1 MSNSS
6 LLLVFT
12 GLPGCGKTTLA
23 RHDCP
28 SIGIPIFSK
37 DRVQSALVQQNLAP
51 RATADGY
58 LLILNLAEEQ
68 LSLGVSC
75 ILDAVF
81 PLPGFRQSL
90 QEIAARHGAR
100 LRVVHC
106 LCSNEAIWQKRMQG
120 REQFHDHWTP
130 VGWEEVERLRAIYEP
145 WPKLT
150 STLEVDAIN
159 DPDQNLRKVLTW
171 LSDGP
176 LRSGIP

>member
-1 MSNSS
+1 MSKSP

-23 RHDCP
+23 RQIART
-28 SIGIPIFSK
+28 IGIPIFSK

-58 LLILNLAEEQ
+58 MLILNQADEQ

-81 PLPGFRQSL
+81 PLLGFRQSL
-90 QEIAARHGAR
+90 EEIADRHGAR

-130 VGWEEVERLRAIYEP
+130 VGWEEVERLRAIYKS
-145 WPKLT
+145 WPRSVPVLQ
-150 STLEVDAIN
+150 VDAIN
-159 DPDQNLRKVLTW
+159 SPDRNLREVLN
-171 LSDGP
+171 LAE
-176 LRSGIP
+176 R

>member
-1 MSNSS
+1 MSFPP

-23 RHDCP
+23 RRVANAL
-28 SIGIPIFSK
+28 SIPLLSK

-90 QEIAARHGAR
+90 EEIATRHGAR
-100 LRVVHC
+100 LRVIHC
-106 LCSNEAIWQKRMQG
+106 ICSDEFVWKQRMQG
-120 REQFHDHWTP
+120 RTQYHDYWTP
-130 VGWEEVERLRAIYEP
+130 VGWEEVERLKAIYEP
-145 WPKLT
+145 WPT
-150 STLEVDAIN
+150 STPVLQIDAIIN
-159 DPDQNLRKVLTW
+159 PDHNFRGILTW
-171 LSDGP
+171 LDGDSP
-176 LRSGIP
+176 GGLQ

>member
-1 MSNSS
+1 MSFPP

-23 RHDCP
+23 RRVAQAL
-28 SIGIPIFSK
+28 SIPLFSK
-37 DRVQSALVQQNLAP
+37 DHVQSALVQQNLAP

-90 QEIAARHGAR
+90 EELSTRHGAR
-100 LRVVHC
+100 LRVIHC
-106 LCSNEAIWQKRMQG
+106 ICSDEFVWKQRMQG
-120 REQFHDHWTP
+120 RTQYHDYWTP
-130 VGWEEVERLRAIYEP
+130 VGWEEVERLKAIYEP
-145 WPKLT
+145 WPT
-150 STLEVDAIN
+150 SIPVLQIDAIN
-159 DPDQNLRKVLTW
+159 SPDHNFREVLTW
-171 LSDGP
+171 LNDDVPGG
-176 LRSGIP
+176 LR